1 VGNVGVQPV
10 LREGFEKLFL
20 SPGMFILLTIRP
32 LCTSHLSGQLCTLLL
47 LFFPPE
53 RIKFSGG
60 LCMRGLKFSR
70 LEEMIIMCSQFRGP
84 GDILR
89 CLEYLVL

>member
-1 VGNVGVQPV
+1 MHFASF
-10 LREGFEKLFL
+10 R
-20 SPGMFILLTIRP
+20 TIMYI
-32 LCTSHLSGQLCTLLL
+32 TF

-70 LEEMIIMCSQFRGP
+70 LEEMIIMCSQFEGR
-84 GDILR
+84 
-89 CLEYLVL
+89 VTS